1 MHCSATADGAVQ
13 AWNAQEECRCYALQ
27 LQTCSAMNR
36 KPLSIVSSNVSPRMG
51 LKGFHVRSLPGN
63 GPMVN
68 PMTHANLD
76 SAQKLR
82 QIYRD
87 TKALYTA

>member
-1 MHCSATADGAVQ
+1 MHCSAMADGAVED
-13 AWNAQEECRCYALQ
+13 WNAHEEFLCYALQ

-63 GPMVN
+63 GPIVN
-68 PMTHANLD
+68 PITHANLKQ
-76 SAQKLR
+76 AQKL
-82 QIYRD
+82 
-87 TKALYTA
+87 